1 MNSTPLIAGQR
12 APGEGLCKK
21 GKDFQDSIEGMLIG
35 LWSCWV
41 QGGLAELPLADLHV
55 QTKIKT
61 VICILRLLTEI
72 LFCIYQQLK
81 MQTSFSPETTVNGGN
96 E

>member
-1 MNSTPLIAGQR
+1 MQEEKGL
-12 APGEGLCKK
+12 PGFHLRDAYWTLVLLG
-21 GKDFQDSIEGMLIG
+21 S
-35 LWSCWV
+35 
-41 QGGLAELPLADLHV
+41 GGLAELPLADLHV

-81 MQTSFSPETTVNGGN
+81 M
-96 E
+96 